1 MSALNDLFSSKI
13 KIIQVLRRADAPLIM
28 QHVAKRSHLSVQ
40 LVSYHLEQML
50 DWGIIVASTSEE
62 KTVYNLQEAYYAD
75 ELLEDLS
82 DMLVPYMNDMREG
95 MDFSQIKVSS
105 TEAVI
110 RNLFMFLRLFQTEIE
125 KRPFDKKDN
134 IKDVLSKTV

>member
-1 MSALNDLFSSKI
+1 LSALNDLFSSKI